1 MNALHSNTCANCNGP
16 LRCPT
21 YRVKGIDAEYCSRA
35 CLGAKHPQF
44 ATITKEG
51 ENMKTKKSKTAKAT
65 KITKAA
71 KTKKAAP
78 AGSTKGATI
87 LELLRRKDGATLTE
101 LMKATGWQA
110 HSVRGFLAGNVRKK
124 MGLDLS
130 STKREDGQRV
140 YQVAA

>member
-1 MNALHSNTCANCNGP
+1 
-16 LRCPT
+16 
-21 YRVKGIDAEYCSRA
+21 
-35 CLGAKHPQF
+35 
-44 ATITKEG
+44 
-51 ENMKTKKSKTAKAT
+51 MKTKKSKTAKAT

>member
-21 YRVKGIDAEYCSRA
+21 YRAKGIDAEYCSRA

-51 ENMKTKKSKTAKAT
+51 ENMKTKKSKAAKAT
-65 KITKAA
+65 
-71 KTKKAAP
+71 KAAP